1 MIAARHLRGNRYSC
15 PPNQVCYSFLRFGC
29 DLIVHPQTDTG
40 NFWRQLAIRHYTKGI
55 PKPGGFNLSVVSMNT
70 GRPLSHWQK
79 VQVLVLLYVASGYLG
94 IYVAAFPGTFFAQVW
109 LPSGI
114 GLVMFCQFGRRA
126 SFMVVLA
133 SLLVNG
139 PFALQHL
146 AQNGA
151 IATVLLIIFS
161 PLLDA
166 LQSYLAW
173 RFWRLDREPRLSRLG
188 LQRFLSAILLAVSVS
203 ILLMANLHLFLGLIE
218 PNEFISRFAMMALAD
233 LQGLFLIIPLW
244 LALRRAAHD
253 VLSYPL
259 FFSGLAIPVPLL
271 LAQLEP
277 TLAAL
282 LFPLIAFI
290 IIRLRF
296 IGAALAVFVSGLCVV
311 LLVATGND
319 PLQMGEGVEA
329 YSRWALI
336 VLALGTPML
345 LMGIV
350 LDDSHDYQIHL
361 EARVNER
368 TQALQ
373 DALAAAHTL
382 AITDS
387 LTHAFN
393 RRQMETLVHDEVERA
408 QRYEQPMSLIILD
421 IDHFKKVNDNYG
433 HPVGDRV
440 LQKVSEIL
448 AGSLRQSDSLGRWGG
463 EEFLIL
469 LPQIHV
475 GAAASVAEKLRLAVC
490 TTNFE
495 LKAPVTISL
504 GVAELRA
511 DESAGEWITR
521 ADQAL
526 YLAKD
531 LGRNQLAIA
540 D

>member
-1 MIAARHLRGNRYSC
+1 M
-15 PPNQVCYSFLRFGC
+15 
-29 DLIVHPQTDTG
+29 
-40 NFWRQLAIRHYTKGI
+40 
-55 PKPGGFNLSVVSMNT
+55 SVVS
-70 GRPLSHWQK
+70 LYSDWLAAHWKK
-79 VQVLVLLYVASGYLG
+79 VSVLMVLYVACGFIG

-109 LPSGI
+109 LPAGI

-126 SFMVVLA
+126 LILVVIA

-139 PFALQHL
+139 SFGLQQL
-146 AQNGA
+146 EKNGP
-151 IATVLLIIFS
+151 ITTGLLIAIC

-166 LQSYLAW
+166 LQSFLAW

-188 LQRFLSAILLAVSVS
+188 LQRFLGAILLAVSVS

-218 PNEFISRFAMMALAD
+218 PNEFITRFAMMALAD

-244 LALRRAAHD
+244 LALRRAAFD
-253 VLSYPL
+253 ALSYPL
-259 FFSGLAIPVPLL
+259 FFSALAIPVPLL
-271 LAQLEP
+271 LARFEP

-296 IGAALAVFVSGLCVV
+296 IGAALAVFVSGGCVV
-311 LLVATGND
+311 VLVATGND
-319 PLQMGEGVEA
+319 PLQLGEGVEA
-329 YSRWALI
+329 FSRWSLI
-336 VLALGTPML
+336 ILALGTPML

-350 LDDSHDYQIHL
+350 LDDSHDYQLHL

-387 LTHAFN
+387 LTRTFN

-421 IDHFKKVNDNYG
+421 IDHFKTVNDNYG
-433 HPVGDRV
+433 HPAGDKV
-440 LQKVSEIL
+440 LRKVSEIL

-469 LPQIHV
+469 LPQIHL
-475 GAAASVAEKLRLAVC
+475 GAAASVAEKLRLAVSS
-490 TTNFE
+490 TNFE

-504 GVAELRA
+504 GVAELGEG
-511 DESAGEWITR
+511 ESAGDWIKR

-531 LGRNQLAIA
+531 RGRNQLAIA

>member
-1 MIAARHLRGNRYSC
+1 
-15 PPNQVCYSFLRFGC
+15 
-29 DLIVHPQTDTG
+29 
-40 NFWRQLAIRHYTKGI
+40 
-55 PKPGGFNLSVVSMNT
+55 LSVVSLNT
-70 GRPLSHWQK
+70 GWLATHWK
-79 VQVLVLLYVASGYLG
+79 KVLVLMLLYVAGGYLG
-94 IYVAAFPGTFFAQVW
+94 ICVAAFPGTFFAQVW

-114 GLVMFCQFGRRA
+114 GLVMFCLFGRRA
-126 SFMVVLA
+126 LFLVALA

-146 AQNGA
+146 DKNGA
-151 IATVLLIIFS
+151 VTTGILIVFS
-161 PLLDA
+161 PALDA
-166 LQSYLAW
+166 LQSFLAW

-218 PNEFISRFAMMALAD
+218 PNEFIARFAMMALAD

-244 LALRRAAHD
+244 LALRRAAYD

-259 FFSGLAIPVPLL
+259 FFSALAIPVPLL
-271 LAQLEP
+271 LASLEP

-296 IGAALAVFVSGLCVV
+296 IGAALALFVAGGCVV
-311 LLVATGND
+311 VLVATGND
-319 PLQMGEGVEA
+319 PLQMGQGVEA
-329 YSRWALI
+329 FSGWALI

-350 LDDSHDYQIHL
+350 LDDSHDYQMHL
-361 EARVNER
+361 EARVSER

-387 LTHAFN
+387 LTRAFN

-408 QRYEQPMSLIILD
+408 QRYQQPMSLIILD

-433 HPVGDRV
+433 HPVGDKV

-469 LPQIHV
+469 LPQIHL
-475 GAAASVAEKLRLAVC
+475 GAAASVAEKLRLAVYA
-490 TTNFE
+490 TNFE
-495 LKAPVTISL
+495 LKTPVTISL
-504 GVAELRA
+504 GVAELRD
-511 DESAGEWITR
+511 DESAGDWITR

-526 YLAKD
+526 YMAKD
-531 LGRNQLAIA
+531 RGRNQLAIA